1 MRIGDPTFYF
11 LYEFSIKILSLS
23 HSLTHSLSRLQL
35 ALRLLS
41 NISLTEAP
49 LSHHLPTLIR
59 VLSSAIWEG
68 GKTTPDYDEGIF
80 HSLAEHAFSLDVD
93 SPMKSALNSLLC
105 ALCYC
110 VSDFFA
116 MLLANCSHLL
126 EMSSE
131 GRPKLLHTLAHVAQ
145 SVECT
150 SILLRS
156 DLMSGITNQLYDGF
170 DQLLKAA
177 KQATPESETKSS
189 TDGEE
194 RQSSSGLDVRS
205 MLSSLCASLAFL
217 TDFVRNWTPGKDWMA
232 LEENRRFWPLMVE
245 LFSMDMA
252 CITKVVKDTGAVS
265 SVVAF
270 ELSFCQ
276 KVVLEYF
283 SSCLSNHTENK
294 RAFVRL
300 VCSSVKGAYSFSSVM
315 TESESDSTSDSKPDS
330 SIGIPVLTPFLH
342 NLLLELVLQ
351 PESIPIILKQTDEEK
366 IEELPHKQTSSGV
379 NPLSF
384 TPTHECLDFHP
395 SFPVGSTC
403 FFLEMSPSSPLSKLT
418 SQFDTPAESKP
429 APPKPKK
436 DPAPSTSSSTF
447 SSLKLPLTR
456 KPKPPPAPPSTHSI
470 EITNFELRKWLL
482 PGSSFNPPQEDEAN
496 GKKFDSSTNKMMF
509 VLPVDCGR
517 TLEEKSTLGGLLE
530 RSREIGGEGVGPALI
545 LHMQRF
551 DLVQHLISLSKNKD
565 KPTAL
570 SSTPTSSSSS
580 SSSVESL
587 LSLFV
592 SERGLSSL
600 ALCLPSLYRYQWPEK
615 TFGLAPQA
623 QVVPATSTTDAS
635 GSTSDS
641 TTVQASK
648 EKASLF
654 VSQVLLHPP
663 NILPFHSILTLGLC
677 LRVDA
682 FDTTLSQNLAMVY
695 VLLRLVLG
703 TELEGKEI
711 ILLGGRILREKASL
725 ISELRNYLCCTY

>member
-1 MRIGDPTFYF
+1 M
-11 LYEFSIKILSLS
+11 
-23 HSLTHSLSRLQL
+23 
-35 ALRLLS
+35 
-41 NISLTEAP
+41 
-49 LSHHLPTLIR
+49 
-59 VLSSAIWEG
+59 LSSAVWEG
-68 GKTTPDYDEGIF
+68 GKTTADYDEGVF

-110 VSDFFA
+110 VSDFFT

-126 EMSSE
+126 KVSSE

-145 SVECT
+145 SVECS
-150 SILLRS
+150 SILLCS

-177 KQATPESETKSS
+177 KQANPESESDS
-189 TDGEE
+189 TNGDK
-194 RQSSSGLDVRS
+194 QTSSGLDVRS
-205 MLSSLCASLAFL
+205 ILSSLCTSLAFL

-232 LEENRRFWPLMVE
+232 LEENRQFWPLMVE

-252 CITKVVKDTGAVS
+252 CITKVVKDTGAAS

-283 SSCLSNHTENK
+283 SSCLNNHTENK

-300 VCSSVKGAYSFSSVM
+300 VCNSVKGVYNFNKLV
-315 TESESDSTSDSKPDS
+315 TESEFDSTFDSKPDS
-330 SIGIPVLTPFLH
+330 SNGRPVLTPFLH

-351 PESIPIILKQTDEEK
+351 PESIPIILKQTDEDK
-366 IEELPHKQTSSGV
+366 IEEPPHKPTSSGI

-395 SFPVGSTC
+395 SFPIGSAC
-403 FFLEMSPSSPLSKLT
+403 YFLEMSPSSPLSKLA
-418 SQFDTPAESKP
+418 SQFETSTESKP

-436 DPAPSTSSSTF
+436 DPTPSTSSSSL

-470 EITNFELRKWLL
+470 EISNFELRKWLL
-482 PGSSFNPPQEDEAN
+482 PGSSFNPPQEDEVS
-496 GKKFDSSTNKMMF
+496 GKKYDSSASKVVF
-509 VLPVDCGR
+509 VLPVDRER

-530 RSREIGGEGVGPALI
+530 RSKEMGGEDMGPALI
-545 LHMQRF
+545 IHMRRF
-551 DLVQHLISLSKNKD
+551 DLILHLISLSENEE
-565 KPTAL
+565 KPAL
-570 SSTPTSSSSS
+570 STTSSSSG
-580 SSSVESL
+580 VESL
-587 LSLFV
+587 LNFFV
-592 SERGLSSL
+592 LEGGLSSL

-615 TFGLAPQA
+615 TSGLALQA
-623 QVVPATSTTDAS
+623 QVVPTTTTNASSTND
-635 GSTSDS
+635 
-641 TTVQASK
+641 TTAQASK

-682 FDTTLSQNLAMVY
+682 FDTTLAQNLAMVY

-703 TELEGKEI
+703 TELEGM
-711 ILLGGRILREKASL
+711 
-725 ISELRNYLCCTY
+725 

>member
-1 MRIGDPTFYF
+1 
-11 LYEFSIKILSLS
+11 
-23 HSLTHSLSRLQL
+23 
-35 ALRLLS
+35 
-41 NISLTEAP
+41 
-49 LSHHLPTLIR
+49 
-59 VLSSAIWEG
+59 
-68 GKTTPDYDEGIF
+68 
-80 HSLAEHAFSLDVD
+80 
-93 SPMKSALNSLLC
+93 
-105 ALCYC
+105 
-110 VSDFFA
+110 

-126 EMSSE
+126 EVSSE

-145 SVECT
+145 SVECS

-156 DLMSGITNQLYDGF
+156 DLMSGITNQLFDGF

-177 KQATPESETKSS
+177 KQADPESESNT

-194 RQSSSGLDVRS
+194 QSSSSLDVRS
-205 MLSSLCASLAFL
+205 MLSSLCTSLAFL

-252 CITKVVKDTGAVS
+252 CITKVVKDTGAAS

-283 SSCLSNHTENK
+283 SSCLNNHTENK

-300 VCSSVKGAYSFSSVM
+300 VCNSVQGAYSFNSMM
-315 TESESDSTSDSKPDS
+315 TESEPDSTSDSKPDS
-330 SIGIPVLTPFLH
+330 SNGRPVLTPFLH

-366 IEELPHKQTSSGV
+366 IEEPPHKPTSSGV

-395 SFPVGSTC
+395 SFPIGSAC
-403 FFLEMSPSSPLSKLT
+403 YFLEMSPSSSLSKLT
-418 SQFDTPAESKP
+418 AQFDTPAESKP

-436 DPAPSTSSSTF
+436 DPAPPTSSSTL

-470 EITNFELRKWLL
+470 EISNFELRKWLL
-482 PGSSFNPPQEDEAN
+482 PGSSFNPPQDDEAS
-496 GKKFDSSTNKMMF
+496 GKKFDSSTNKVVF
-509 VLPVDCGR
+509 VLPADCES
-517 TLEEKSTLGGLLE
+517 TLEEKSSLGSLLE
-530 RSREIGGEGVGPALI
+530 RSREMGREDVGPALI

-551 DLVQHLISLSKNKD
+551 NLVQHLISISKNKE
-565 KPTAL
+565 KPAL
-570 SSTPTSSSSS
+570 STASS

-592 SERGLSSL
+592 SEKGLSSL
-600 ALCLPSLYRYQWPEK
+600 ALCLPSLYCYQWPEK
-615 TFGLAPQA
+615 TSGLALQLSVAPTT
-623 QVVPATSTTDAS
+623 ATSAS
-635 GSTSDS
+635 SSNDS
-641 TTVQASK
+641 TMVQASK

-682 FDTTLSQNLAMVY
+682 FDTTLAQNLAMVY

-703 TELEGKEI
+703 TELEGKERF
-711 ILLGGRILREKASL
+711 GGGISREKAFFF
-725 ISELRNYLCCTY
+725 